1 MKKYRNIYYLVNL
14 LYSLGVAVWSGT
26 IYLFMHHIGY
36 SYGEINFFLSIFWV
50 VTFIAEIP
58 SGFILVAIGIV
69 GYIGS
74 YVERELLPGF
84 GNFYDS

>member
-58 SGFILVAIGIV
+58 SGFIADHLG
-69 GYIGS
+69 
-74 YVERELLPGF
+74 
-84 GNFYDS
+84 